1 MRISGPL
8 NELAACQDGLLT
20 ADQLRAAQITRWS
33 CGRLVADGWLHRIAP
48 RVYGVKGS
56 PNTHRQ
62 RLRAGLLCLGERSW
76 VSFEAAAALHELDRS
91 DHVAVEFTAERR
103 RRSPL
108 VPFVVHT
115 TTRLQPIDFVV
126 VDGFRATSATRT
138 VFDLA
143 LAGAHRQRVEAAIDS
158 AVRLQ
163 LSSPE
168 VLERRLA
175 ALRGSGRWGCRLVE
189 SMIPDS
195 GGHSML
201 ERRFLEL
208 VRQAG
213 VVRPRTQVVHRTDGR
228 HVARV
233 DFLFDAEGVVVEVT
247 GRKGHSTP
255 SERARD
261 AQRRNEL
268 QDLGRLVYEY
278 TWEDVTEQP
287 AMVTRTLINRLHTA
301 RLRGI
306 PA

>member
-1 MRISGPL
+1 MRLSGPL
-8 NELAACQDGLLT
+8 TELAAQQEGLLT
-20 ADQLRAAQITRWS
+20 SDQLRQADVTKWMQR
-33 CGRLVADGWLHRIAP
+33 RLVLDGWLHRISP
-48 RVYGVKGS
+48 RVYAVKGS

-76 VSFEAAAALHELDRS
+76 VSFEAAAALHGFDRS
-91 DHVAVEFTAERR
+91 DRQMVEFTAERR
-103 RRSPL
+103 RRSPML
-108 VPFVVHT
+108 PFVLHT
-115 TTRLQPIDFVV
+115 TTRVDPIDFVV
-126 VDGFRATSATRT
+126 VDGFRATAATRT
-138 VFDLA
+138 IFDLA
-143 LAGAHRQRVEAAIDS
+143 LAGAHRQRIEAAIDS

-168 VLERRLA
+168 VLQRRLSS
-175 ALRGSGRWGCRLVE
+175 LRGSGRWGCRTVE

-208 VRQAG
+208 VRESG
-213 VVRPRTQVVHRTDGR
+213 LPRPRTQVVHRLGGR

-233 DFLFDAEGVVVEVT
+233 DFLFDEVGVVVEVS
-247 GRKGHSTP
+247 GRRGHSTP

-278 TWEDVTEQP
+278 TWEDITEHRHW
-287 AMVTRTLINRLHTA
+287 VVRTLVQRLGAARHCVTA
-301 RLRGI
+301 
-306 PA
+306 